1 MQKRTLKDYLLN
13 SQINKKAMEG
23 KIMKSIVVETKGGK
37 IRGFER
43 DGVRIW
49 RGIPYALPPIGKLRY
64 KAPKPVEPW
73 QGIKDALEFGD
84 VCFQRGRSPIIY
96 NNITESEDCL
106 YLNITSQAS
115 LEEKKPVVI
124 WIHGG
129 GFLNGAGSL
138 PVYDGEKFVV
148 NGDLIFVSIN
158 YRLGPLG
165 FMKLSSFGH
174 GFEDNLGL
182 LDQVAALRWVKENI
196 EFFGGNPENITVM
209 GESAGAISIAHLLAM
224 PDINKLFSKA
234 ILQSGILEERLTES
248 EAFDIT
254 VKLLKKLNINEENI
268 EKLGTIPV
276 ENIIKAADE
285 ISEELHEGIDRHI
298 FYPFTSCKLGKEPEK
313 AIEEGMA
320 KGIPILIG
328 TNRDEGWLFTKDKA
342 QAERITELFWRD
354 SVKLAKSQSKFAPVF
369 KYRFDC
375 TVTDNY
381 FVSKAV
387 HGLEIPFVFNNLKA
401 FQIESEKNRLL
412 ADKMHKLWISF
423 IRYGTPQIE
432 GVNWP
437 QYETSNC
444 LTAIFDNE
452 IKVLSISE
460 PYLSEN

>member
-1 MQKRTLKDYLLN
+1 
-13 SQINKKAMEG
+13 
-23 KIMKSIVVETKGGK
+23 MKYIVIETKSGK
-37 IRGFER
+37 LRGFEK
-43 DGVRIW
+43 DNVRTW
-49 RGIPYALPPIGKLRY
+49 KGIPYALPPIGKLRY

-73 QGIKDALEFGD
+73 QGIKDALEFGN
-84 VCFQRGRSPIIY
+84 VCFQRGRFPIVY
-96 NNITESEDCL
+96 NNINESEDCL
-106 YLNITSQAS
+106 YLNITSSTS
-115 LEEKKPVVI
+115 LVEKKPVVV

-129 GFLNGAGSL
+129 AFLNGAGSL
-138 PVYDGEKFVV
+138 PAYDGEKFVV
-148 NGDLIFVSIN
+148 NGDIVFVSIN

-165 FMKLSSFGH
+165 FLKLSSFGH

-209 GESAGAISIAHLLAM
+209 GESAGAISIAYLLATT
-224 PDINKLFSKA
+224 DINKLFSKA

-254 VKLLKKLNINEENI
+254 VNLLKKLNINEDNI
-268 EKLGTIPV
+268 EKLETIPV
-276 ENIIKAADE
+276 ENIIQAADE
-285 ISEELHEGIDRHI
+285 IGKELQEGIDRHI
-298 FYPFTSCKLGKEPEK
+298 FYPFTNSKLRKEPKK

-342 QAERITELFWRD
+342 QAERITESFWKD
-354 SVKLAKSQSKFAPVF
+354 SAQLAKSQSKFAPVF
-369 KYRFDC
+369 KYRFDY
-375 TVTDNY
+375 TVTDHY
-381 FVSKAV
+381 FASKAV
-387 HGLEIPFVFNNLKA
+387 HGLEIPFVFNNLKV

-412 ADKMHKLWISF
+412 ADKIQKLWISF

-432 GVNWP
+432 GVKWP
-437 QYETSNC
+437 EYEASNY

-460 PYLSEN
+460 PYASSNK